1 MPSMFILRRN
11 ISGIGGA
18 QLAAYRFKSA
28 FAVDWDVELLSA
40 GVEHS
45 GQAVSGAAGPGW
57 LRALC
62 YCRSVER
69 LVRKEKPDL
78 VFNME
83 RGPIGDV
90 YRVGDG
96 IHRRWLELRY
106 GRSPVWM
113 SSPWHWLAPRL
124 EARSIRAARII
135 VANSQMVHGHIKRF
149 YPKQAGKVRVIYNG
163 FDPIRFRTTDEPKAL
178 LRRQL
183 ELPENGKMLL
193 FCGIGWERKGLS
205 DAIRMTAMLNQ
216 RVAPGEPRGFLCVLG
231 SGDPR
236 PYRREARRLG
246 LEECIRFPKPVVE
259 VRPYY
264 QAADVMVLPSY
275 FDPFSNACLEAL
287 ACGCPVITTEGNGI
301 SEVIRHGRTGFVM
314 DIKRHELHAAV
325 DWSAKV
331 RVSPREVADSV
342 AHLHLENEIAQYSRL
357 FEELLETTR

>member
-1 MPSMFILRRN
+1 MPSMFILRRH
-11 ISGIGGA
+11 SGGIGGA
-18 QLAAYRFKSA
+18 QLAARRFKSA
-28 FAVDWDVELLSA
+28 FATDWDVKLLSA
-40 GVEHS
+40 GVEHG
-45 GQAVSGAAGPGW
+45 GQTVSGAAGPGW
-57 LRALC
+57 WRALC

-83 RGPIGDV
+83 RGPVGDI

-96 IHRRWLELRY
+96 VHQRWLELRY

-113 SSPWHWLAPRL
+113 GSPWHWLAPWL
-124 EARSIRAARII
+124 EARSIRTARII
-135 VANSQMVHGHIKRF
+135 VANSQMVQGHIERF
-149 YPKQAGKVRVIYNG
+149 YPQQAGKVRVIHNG
-163 FDPIRFRTTDEPKAL
+163 FDPNRFRPTEEPKAL

-193 FCGIGWERKGLS
+193 FCGVGWERKGLS
-205 DAIRMTAMLNQ
+205 DAIRLTAMLNQ
-216 RVAPGEPRGFLCVLG
+216 RVAQDEPPANLCVLG

-246 LEECIRFPKPVVE
+246 LQACLRFQEPVAE

-264 QAADVMVLPSY
+264 QAADVMVLPSF

-301 SEVIRHGRTGFVM
+301 AEVIEHGRTGFVM
-314 DIKRHELHAAV
+314 DLERHKLQAAA
-325 DWSAKV
+325 DWLAKV

-342 AHLHLENEIAQYSRL
+342 AHLHLENEMAQYSKM
-357 FEELLETTR
+357 FEELLKTTR